1 MNLLFSKGAH
11 NEHLFNFKLSSLKKI
26 LILIQKFIKKFFLKK
41 KNCLIFLIFFLL
53 NVLPKYSLAE
63 ISIVNYLNFD
73 KLKTCL
79 RKSNFE
85 ECKKLIL
92 IMEKLQIEAS
102 NMGNFKCQSSLL
114 GVQTEIIKN
123 FYFEKNDI
131 LSQPTIYSN
140 LIKNC

>member
-1 MNLLFSKGAH
+1 MILLRY
-11 NEHLFNFKLSSLKKI
+11 
-26 LILIQKFIKKFFLKK
+26 FIKKFVLKN
-41 KNCLIFLIFFLL
+41 KNFFILLIVILL
-53 NVLPKYSLAE
+53 NVLPNSSFAT
-63 ISIVNYLNFD
+63 ISIVNYLTLD
-73 KLKTCL
+73 ELKTCL
-79 RKSNFE
+79 REGNLE
-85 ECKKLIL
+85 ECQNLIL

-102 NMGNFKCQSSLL
+102 NKGNFKCQSSLL